1 MNETMGDGA
10 LEAQASA
17 SRVVCVRWC
26 SVCGSG
32 PSHKVKRRF
41 PRDTV
46 VVKSSIILELR
57 ASKDQAL
64 LIERDACGSQT
75 AASNNSA

>member
-1 MNETMGDGA
+1 MARSRLKHQHLVCA
-10 LEAQASA
+10 L
-17 SRVVCVRWC
+17 C
-26 SVCGSG
+26 SVLVLNVDE